1 LESTLI
7 QKTIGELILDT
18 RRASNMSITQ
28 LSELSGVNRGAISR
42 LENNDVKRPEF
53 AAIYALSVAL
63 QISFDEIVH
72 YYVDTEKRSDVLLH
86 ILSVSIQQNSDIDL
100 IRKVATKYLEAP
112 NEDSFDLTEKLYK
125 HIGSIEDPSIRL
137 SLYTLIIDHS
147 RSHGI
152 MPYIA
157 KGLYQKYL
165 IERNDFSK
173 LKETYYSGKYILH
186 YIEFL
191 SQQDRIELYYKLGIH
206 AFNLRI
212 YMESI
217 DHCKKVLAEEGELSP
232 YKVYA
237 LGILRDASFSLEDY
251 KEAEMYAIQYK
262 QFNYLN
268 FPHTKEHVVLMDAQ
282 IAAKKGDT
290 EKAIEMLLSFLET
303 CSDTHLVSAYKR
315 LLQLYLQQNNH
326 TGIKDTLDKCKEIIS
341 ITNSNNPFMCSLY
354 GDLLKIK
361 GDCYLTLGEYTQCIE
376 LMVESASWYSKV
388 NDTKKEKECL
398 NVIMRINL
406 EHRVSPQTTFETLSK
421 YFIQSAKEMEG

>member
-1 LESTLI
+1 MESTLI

-125 HIGSIEDPSIRL
+125 HIASIEDPSIRL

-157 KGLYQKYL
+157 KGLYQQYL

-206 AFNLRI
+206 AYNLRLYTECI
-212 YMESI
+212 H
-217 DHCKKVLAEEGELSP
+217 HCKTIMDNGTSP

-237 LGILRDASFSLEDY
+237 LGMLRDSYFALEEY
-251 KEAEMYAIQYK
+251 EESGLYALQYK
-262 QFNYLN
+262 QFDYPNAQENVILMEALLN
-268 FPHTKEHVVLMDAQ
+268 
-282 IAAKKGDT
+282 AKKGNV
-290 EKAIEMLLSFLET
+290 EQAIQQLLLFLQS
-303 CSDTHLVSAYKR
+303 CSNNYKISATNQLLR
-315 LLQLYLQQNNH
+315 LFLQQNDLESANNLLR
-326 TGIKDTLDKCKEIIS
+326 T
-341 ITNSNNPFMCSLY
+341 SNIDQSLIDRSNPLICSRYADYLQ
-354 GDLLKIK
+354 IK
-361 GDCYLTLGEYTQCIE
+361 GEYYLAVGDFETCINHFLE
-376 LMVESASWYSKV
+376 GALHYSKI
-388 NDTKKEKECL
+388 NDTIKEKKCL
-398 NVIMRINL
+398 NMIMRMNL
-406 EHRVSPQTTFETLSK
+406 DHSVSPQTTFEKLSK
-421 YFIQSAKEMEG
+421 YFTHS